1 MENISIKT
9 KLLLWAIL
17 SILLLFISWLATYWM
32 AVNNKY
38 NELEIAKELEIS
50 EEISNVLRTAQKLNA
65 PGNDVLANWDY
76 KREQANLENYKG
88 EFNQEANKLVVMISS
103 DNEMMALYDKTQ
115 IELAEMLRQANK
127 IFEVVERKSKA
138 EDNGDSK
145 VASQAGQ
152 DASKEMALMDQ
163 AFVRLAENLYILEG
177 NQRTKIKTVMARAIE
192 FNKSIVTTSLAV
204 FLFDLFVSLLIAV
217 LLIRNITRPIQQLV
231 SFIDSIAKGNIENI
245 VTTNRQDELG
255 KLVRAMS
262 DMVIYLKEMAGITDS
277 IANGVL
283 TVQVNPRSE
292 KDVFGHSLKKMVLS
306 LQNIVSKVRVSSE
319 EVKNINSTIDLV
331 NSGQQLET
339 DSGVVA
345 NDVGNIAAVV
355 EELSNNVRAVARN
368 VESQSASVT
377 ETHQSIQQMVKQV
390 NVITKNT
397 KNLIDIT
404 LTAQRVVKNGQQA
417 GEKATKGMRDINI
430 SINQTASTITKLGEQ
445 AVAIEKIIE
454 VINNISDQTNLL
466 ALNAA
471 IEAARAGSY
480 GRGFG
485 VVAEEVRKLSE
496 RSFQSAADIT
506 KLIVDIQKDVK
517 QAIKNMTDST
527 TLVEEGSKQ
536 VTNVED
542 SFNHIDSVV
551 NSIVHTVKE
560 IDNIILEYATGA
572 EQISVATQDLMVI
585 TQEIEAA
592 TQEQAIST
600 NEIVKSIG
608 RVSTAAKR
616 NAKLSEHLSSS
627 GSKMLLQLQTLESTI
642 NMFQINKSTSISI
655 AN

>member
-1 MENISIKT
+1 MGNISIKT

-65 PGNDVLANWDY
+65 PGNDVLANLDY

-88 EFNQEANKLVVMISS
+88 EFNQEANKLVIMISS
-103 DNEMMALYDKTQ
+103 DNKMMALYDKTQ

-127 IFEVVERKSKA
+127 IFEVVESKSKV
-138 EDNGDSK
+138 EQRGDSK
-145 VASQAGQ
+145 TAGQIGQ

-163 AFVRLAENLYILEG
+163 AFTRLAENLYILEA

-204 FLFDLFVSLLIAV
+204 FLFDLFISLLIAA

-231 SFIDSIAKGNIENI
+231 SFIDRIAKGNIENI

-255 KLVRAMS
+255 QLVRAMS

-283 TVQVNPRSE
+283 TVEVNPRSE
-292 KDVFGHSLKKMVLS
+292 KDIFGHSLKKMVLS

-345 NDVGNIAAVV
+345 NDVGNIASVV

-390 NVITKNT
+390 NVITRNT
-397 KNLIDIT
+397 KNLIDVT
-404 LTAQRVVKNGQQA
+404 LTAQKVVKNGQQA
-417 GEKATKGMRDINI
+417 GEKATKGMRDINV
-430 SINQTASTITKLGEQ
+430 SINQTAGTITKLGEQ

-454 VINNISDQTNLL
+454 VINNISEQTNLL

-536 VTNVED
+536 FTSVED
-542 SFNHIDSVV
+542 SFNHIDTVV

-642 NMFQINKSTSISI
+642 NMFQINKSTIPV

>member
-88 EFNQEANKLVVMISS
+88 EFNQEANKLVIMISS

-163 AFVRLAENLYILEG
+163 AFTRLAENLYILEG

-642 NMFQINKSTSISI
+642 NMFQINKSTIPV

>member
-192 FNKSIVTTSLAV
+192 FNKSIVTTSLTV